1 MKVGPLFATIVCC
14 DISLFTDMSCA
25 LVTSG
30 SVVGRK
36 LTSNKIVPDADSY
49 MTYYTCVLS
58 LFVYEHIFIST
69 FVLCFVDMAASMAL
83 PDVAEVPGLFPLLC
97 EATKIRVRIV
107 DMHDGA

>member
-1 MKVGPLFATIVCC
+1 MKVGTLFATIVCC
-14 DISLFTDMSCA
+14 DISLFTDMLFCETVCKVLQLSDLTQFDVLPARGSEFCQPGA
-25 LVTSG
+25 LSP
-30 SVVGRK
+30 S
-36 LTSNKIVPDADSY
+36 DCEA
-49 MTYYTCVLS
+49 
-58 LFVYEHIFIST
+58 T